1 VQVTLQTAQPLFT
14 PRFFLMCGFSF
25 TVFLSAFQLLP
36 VAPYRILALGG
47 SAAAAGLFLG
57 FLTYSSAVTAPLT
70 GSLADRL
77 GARRILIASGLAIT
91 VFSLIYAV
99 LPNYPLMLG
108 LVIIHG
114 LFWSGLLS
122 ASASYVTSLVPASR
136 RAEGMGYW
144 GLSTVLAVSVAP
156 TIGLWVYSHGG
167 WTAMCLEAAALNLLM
182 AVIAWRLPPDE
193 KRAHARPISPR
204 TLLEWRVLVVSASL
218 FMYAFGYG
226 GLTSFIALYT
236 DANGVTPRALYF
248 TLFSLTII
256 VTRPFIGRFAD
267 RAGYRRVFL
276 PCVGLVVLG
285 FALLAIDGSRPTLIA
300 SALLFGTGF
309 GSAYPAFL
317 GHVLKFVDEN
327 RRGAAFGSIIGMFD
341 TGIGTGSIAM
351 GWLVEHLGYRVAW
364 GTAAIMAACSIPY
377 FVLVER
383 RVLGRGGQQ
392 ISAEDAEDAEDNK
405 YPRRTQR
412 TRRGFNTERDGDSVT
427 NKLD

>member
-1 VQVTLQTAQPLFT
+1 
-14 PRFFLMCGFSF
+14 MCGFSF

-57 FLTYSSAVTAPLT
+57 FLTYSSAITAPLT

-77 GARRILIASGLAIT
+77 GSRRILLISSLAIT
-91 VFSLIYAV
+91 VFSLLYAV
-99 LPNYPLMLG
+99 LPSYPLILG
-108 LVIIHG
+108 LVVIHG

-122 ASASYVTSLVPASR
+122 ASAAYVTALVPACR

-182 AVIAWRLPPDE
+182 AFIAWRLPRDA
-193 KRAHARPISPR
+193 RRVAHHASLSPG
-204 TLLEWRVLVVSASL
+204 TLLEWRILIVSASL
-218 FMYAFGYG
+218 FLYSFGYG
-226 GLTSFIALYT
+226 GLTSFVTLYT

-248 TLFSLTII
+248 TVFSLTIV

-276 PCVGLVVLG
+276 PSVGLVVVA
-285 FALLAIDGSRPTLIA
+285 FALLAIGGSRPMLIA

-317 GHVLKFVDEN
+317 GHVLRFVDEN

-351 GWLVEHLGYRVAW
+351 GWIVEHWGYRTAW
-364 GTAAIMAACSIPY
+364 ATAASLAACSIPY
-377 FVLVER
+377 FLLVER
-383 RVLGRGGQQ
+383 RVLEGAKVPASSARAEGRPGH
-392 ISAEDAEDAEDNK
+392 
-405 YPRRTQR
+405 
-412 TRRGFNTERDGDSVT
+412 
-427 NKLD
+427 

>member
-1 VQVTLQTAQPLFT
+1 METAQPLFT

-36 VAPYRILALGG
+36 VAPYRILSLGG
-47 SAAAAGLFLG
+47 SAAVAGLFLG
-57 FLTYSSAVTAPLT
+57 FLTYSSAFTAPLT

-77 GARRILIASGLAIT
+77 GSRRILIIASLAIT
-91 VFSLIYAV
+91 AFSLIYAV
-99 LPNYPLMLG
+99 LPSYPLMLG

-122 ASASYVTSLVPASR
+122 ASAAYVTALVPVSR

-182 AVIAWRLPPDE
+182 AAIAWRLPSDQ
-193 KRAHARPISPR
+193 RGAARPTQLSPR

-248 TLFSLTII
+248 TLFSLTI
-256 VTRPFIGRFAD
+256 VFTRPFIGRFAD

-276 PCVGLVVLG
+276 PAVGLVVVA
-285 FALLAIDGSRPTLIA
+285 FALLALGGSRPLLIG
-300 SALLFGTGF
+300 SAVLFGTGF

-351 GWLVEHLGYRVAW
+351 GWMVEHLGYRTAWAVA
-364 GTAAIMAACSIPY
+364 ASLAACSIPY
-377 FVLVER
+377 FVVVER
-383 RVLGRGGQQ
+383 RVLVAKPGPRPGRS
-392 ISAEDAEDAEDNK
+392 I
-405 YPRRTQR
+405 
-412 TRRGFNTERDGDSVT
+412 
-427 NKLD
+427 